1 MAFSAATSGQSV
13 GENISHCTGVRM
25 RIVGNG
31 DLQMTLF
38 SLDSVESQT
47 LVPFTMTAATNR
59 EPFRLANFNQQRQ
72 MLKGITTE
80 KDEIFRINRII
91 LFFKPLWTDY
101 PG

>member
-1 MAFSAATSGQSV
+1 
-13 GENISHCTGVRM
+13 M
-25 RIVGNG
+25 RIVGAG
-31 DLQMTLF
+31 DLQMQLL

-47 LVPFTMTAATNR
+47 LVPFTLSSATNR
-59 EPFRLANFNQQRQ
+59 EPFRLANFNQQRA